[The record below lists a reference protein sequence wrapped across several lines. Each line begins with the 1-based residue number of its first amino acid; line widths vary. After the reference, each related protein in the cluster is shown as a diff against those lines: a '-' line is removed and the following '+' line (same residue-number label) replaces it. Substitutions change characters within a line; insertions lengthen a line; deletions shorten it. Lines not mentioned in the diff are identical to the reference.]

1 MSNLNTKLFNTTS
14 YFIPAGSVP
23 FRSAPVDRC

>member
-1 MSNLNTKLFNTTS
+1 MYLSSLTILVFTS
-14 YFIPAGSVP
+14 PDAGMLP

>member
-1 MSNLNTKLFNTTS
+1 MYLTRLTILVFTS
-14 YFIPAGSVP
+14 PDAGMLR